1 MDGSWQEIQFYAVIF
16 NCIHLFEGSMKKK
29 FLETFIIDSNKAL
42 ELKLGRPI
50 FYSRFQNHDAC
61 AFITVRKIEDAQ
73 DDSTTFH
80 PEMSHQI
87 FGET

>member
-50 FYSRFQNHDAC
+50 LTNIIHDFRIMTHVHLLQSVKLKMLKMTVQH
-61 AFITVRKIEDAQ
+61 FIRK
-73 DDSTTFH
+73 
-80 PEMSHQI
+80 
-87 FGET
+87 